1 MESVKEKAERI
12 LSCMK
17 TLKEVGEATSFELI
31 SRSTNIHDADLWK
44 VAHYMEAEG
53 MVNVVTMDN
62 GQEQWHYLVRIT
74 RGIED
79 GEDFDFV

>member
-31 SRSTNIHDADLWK
+31 SRCTNINDDDLWK
-44 VAHYMEAEG
+44 VVRYMEDEG
-53 MVNVVTMDN
+53 MVKVVTMDN

-74 RGIED
+74 RGIEE
-79 GEDFDFV
+79 GEDFDYM